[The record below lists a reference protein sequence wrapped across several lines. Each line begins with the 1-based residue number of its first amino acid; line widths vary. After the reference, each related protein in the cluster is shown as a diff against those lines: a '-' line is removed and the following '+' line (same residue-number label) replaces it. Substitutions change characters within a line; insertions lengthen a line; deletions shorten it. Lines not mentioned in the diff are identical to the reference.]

1 MHSEPINTSQGP
13 LLVKPCGCGGIHLCI
28 GGLSLNLSKE
38 VASFLHQRLGEIV
51 SPPVRT
57 ESSTSLQN
65 LLHLVKH

>member
-1 MHSEPINTSQGP
+1 MHSKPINTSQGP

-51 SPPVRT
+51 TPEKPTEPPN
-57 ESSTSLQN
+57 N
-65 LLHLVKH
+65 LLHLVK